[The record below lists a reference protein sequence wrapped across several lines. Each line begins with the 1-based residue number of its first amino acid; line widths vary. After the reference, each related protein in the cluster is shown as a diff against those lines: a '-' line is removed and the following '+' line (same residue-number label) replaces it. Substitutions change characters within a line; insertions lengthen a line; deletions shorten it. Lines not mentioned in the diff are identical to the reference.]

1 MENTFAEKI
10 KNLRIKNMLSQQQL
24 ASKLFVDRSSIANWE
39 NGRRMPDAI
48 LISRLAKCLG
58 VDVAELLDAASV
70 ESAPPNII
78 LVDDEDILLTGAMT
92 ILSDVMPDATI
103 TGFTRVSEAVE
114 FANNHRISIAFLDI
128 EIGRNNG
135 LDLCRRLLEINPTTN
150 VIFLTSYPDY
160 ALNAWET
167 STSGFLVKPLHVE
180 DVKEE
185 LKKLRFP
192 VRFKNSEDYT

>member
-92 ILSDVMPDATI
+92 ILSSSMGVNASGAP
-103 TGFTRVSEAVE
+103 
-114 FANNHRISIAFLDI
+114 
-128 EIGRNNG
+128 
-135 LDLCRRLLEINPTTN
+135 CNPAAAGASRS
-150 VIFLTSYPDY
+150 V
-160 ALNAWET
+160 
-167 STSGFLVKPLHVE
+167 
-180 DVKEE
+180 
-185 LKKLRFP
+185 
-192 VRFKNSEDYT
+192 

>member
-160 ALNAWET
+160 ALNARET
-167 STSGFLVKPLHVE
+167 SASGFLVNPLHVE